1 MFALQL
7 TKTLINPWRVRLKMP
22 INANPEYQKAEQA
35 YTSARTVEDKLRA
48 LQNMLT
54 LAPKHKGSEKLVA
67 GIKTK
72 ISKLK
77 GLLEKEKQ
85 RKKGKGKKTSIKK
98 DGAAQVALVGTTNT
112 GKSTLLN
119 KLTGAKVYI
128 APYPFTTKKPEV
140 GILDYKGIKLQIIEI
155 PSIVENFMETEQGPS
170 FLNIINQAD
179 LIVIFFNN
187 PKEKDLLDR
196 ELSDISV
203 KKIIFDKIENF
214 DEKIWKALDLIKV
227 YPKQPGKKPDYPPL
241 ALKKGSA
248 VKDLALHIH
257 KDFIKKFRFAR
268 IWGNSARFPGQEVG
282 LNHRLN
288 DNDIVELHME

>member
-7 TKTLINPWRVRLKMP
+7 KKTLINHHSLRLKMP
-22 INANPEYQKAEQA
+22 INATPEYQKAEQA
-35 YTSARTVEDKLRA
+35 YTSARTVEDRLKA

-77 GLLEKEKQ
+77 GLLEKEKKQ
-85 RKKGKGKKTSIKK
+85 KKGKGKKTSIKK
-98 DGAAQVALVGTTNT
+98 EGAAQVTLVGTTNT

-140 GILDYKGIKLQIIEI
+140 GILDHKGIKLQIIEI

-187 PKEKDLLDR
+187 PKEKGLLDK
-196 ELSDISV
+196 ELSDITV
-203 KKIIFDKIENF
+203 KKIIFDKLENF
-214 DEKIWKALDLIKV
+214 DEKIWRALDLIKV
-227 YPKQPGKKPDYPPL
+227 YTKQPGKKPDYPPI
-241 ALKKGSA
+241 ALKKESA
-248 VKDLALHIH
+248 VRDLALHIH

-268 IWGNSARFPGQEVG
+268 IWGSSARFPGQEVG
-282 LNHRLN
+282 LNHRLY
-288 DNDIVELHME
+288 DDDIVELHME